1 MRRKVFKVPTIHCAG
16 CVVSV
21 KFIIRR
27 VPSVQDV
34 TGDLES
40 KVVTI
45 AFSEQT
51 ANEARFHEAVRQAGG
66 HGVEV

>member
-21 KFIIRR
+21 KFIVRR

-34 TGDLES
+34 TGNLES

-45 AFSEQT
+45 TFSEQT
-51 ANEARFHEAVRQAGG
+51 ANETRFHEGGRQAGD